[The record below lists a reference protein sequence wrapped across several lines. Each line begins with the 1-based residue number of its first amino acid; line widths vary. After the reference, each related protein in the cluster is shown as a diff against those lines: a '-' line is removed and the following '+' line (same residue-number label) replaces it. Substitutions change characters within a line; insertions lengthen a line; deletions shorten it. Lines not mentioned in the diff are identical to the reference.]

1 MVSIYQGGGKRRTGG
16 KRKGPAQVS
25 SATVTLEKWDPRG
38 RGVCRTHQ
46 PVLFVDGALPGETC
60 QVAITRSK
68 KQVCEG
74 HVTKVLEPAP
84 ARQTPFCPVYE
95 QCGG

>member
-46 PVLFVDGALPGETC
+46 PVLFVDGALPGGVTRGLVEIAC
-60 QVAITRSK
+60 QPVALRA
-68 KQVCEG
+68 G
-74 HVTKVLEPAP
+74 MLWRYGL
-84 ARQTPFCPVYE
+84 RQ
-95 QCGG
+95 